1 MVNYNSKVTS
11 IKFDVEIDGKWYNN
25 VVVNNIYTETP
36 GNKYGDLFSPD
47 FSICKNISFDDVD
60 DAIFTLQVKEEDFD
74 YDMNDD
80 EVMTLPLLPLL
91 WYTDEDGFVDLED
104 DEMAWNF
111 KNLVITTTDGDVT
124 AKLAE

>member
-25 VVVNNIYTETP
+25 VVVNNICTETP

-74 YDMNDD
+74 YSDLD
-80 EVMTLPLLPLL
+80 V
-91 WYTDEDGFVDLED
+91 DEDDL
-104 DEMAWNF
+104 
-111 KNLVITTTDGDVT
+111 
-124 AKLAE
+124 